1 MNIFVSD
8 KKMATKSLSE
18 RNNIF
23 YEVYRVIK
31 YLTATFKNSHNY

>member
-8 KKMATKSLSE
+8 KKSGKSLSE

-31 YLTATFKNSHNY
+31 FLTATFKKQP